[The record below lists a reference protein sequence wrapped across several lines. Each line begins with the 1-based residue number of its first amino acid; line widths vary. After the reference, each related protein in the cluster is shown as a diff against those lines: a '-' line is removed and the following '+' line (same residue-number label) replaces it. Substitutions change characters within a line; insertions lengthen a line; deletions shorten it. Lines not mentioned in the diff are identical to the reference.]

1 MSDPLSRG
9 EFFQVTAAAGVA
21 GASVPAGTVVAA
33 AGGGAPLTIRWYGGG
48 VYELATPDDKT
59 IVLVDAW
66 IWNNTGFKAF
76 GIDKPAELSSAAA
89 YAAHLKGRAPDTVIV
104 ALTHDH
110 GDHIGDYFELLPALV
125 ATGLDVKTVGQ
136 SDLMRVGLLP
146 KFKAAGLDNTQIVL
160 NNGAGINLGGVA
172 THNGVRFQLVP
183 AVHSCASGYPAAGF
197 IIDVGG
203 ARIYASGD
211 TDCFGDMAFVGNRYH
226 PDLTMPPTPAS
237 CSASSQ
243 RSRST
248 TRTTRSSWARS
259 AAISSAPRPPA
270 SHRKSPSPCCIPAS
284 GPRCTSR
291 AIPLGRDHLSYRTPG
306 RRPSSFLSTRVHR
319 CGQPEDR
326 APTGPEELDAGA
338 VDRGHGPGR
347 RLDRNAL
354 DHQPRRFLR

>member
-21 GASVPAGTVVAA
+21 GATVPGGTVVAA

-226 PDLTMPPTPAS
+226 PDLAVVCSGNGAFTMGPDDAAYA
-237 CSASSQ
+237 CKLLGVV
-243 RSRST
+243 
-248 TRTTRSSWARS
+248 
-259 AAISSAPRPPA
+259 AAIPVHYAHNPLVLGTQCGDLFRAAAARVAPQVAVTVLHPGERTALHIPRNPA
-270 SHRKSPSPCCIPAS
+270 
-284 GPRCTSR
+284 R
-291 AIPLGRDHLSYRTPG
+291 A
-306 RRPSSFLSTRVHR
+306 
-319 CGQPEDR
+319 
-326 APTGPEELDAGA
+326 
-338 VDRGHGPGR
+338 
-347 RLDRNAL
+347 
-354 DHQPRRFLR
+354 